1 MTEPSQ
7 EGWTQV
13 QASAAPDHC
22 RKHAILL
29 RLLGGGCQRLGLR
42 DSSLL
47 RASVSGARNSALMQK
62 VQDLTI
68 EFTSFTTLKLVNL
81 STHRLSLF
89 TIESK
94 ETDQRKFRFLSPLA
108 TFK

>member
-68 EFTSFTTLKLVNL
+68 EFTSFKTLKLVNL